1 MREKGGYTR
10 IKGCSDT
17 VFQRLRFEDLNA
29 FTGAKLLAQNCQYTD
44 GLHRCLKT
52 EHLDYGRL
60 VDYLLEGAFTA
71 VCSATLV
78 IWQTV
83 APNRLGE
90 AVLLTAR
97 VVWYHP
103 YANLTDE

>member
-1 MREKGGYTR
+1 VREKGGYTR
-10 IKGCSDT
+10 VKGCSDT
-17 VFQRLRFEDLNA
+17 VFQRLRVEDLNA
-29 FTGAKLLAQNCQYTD
+29 FTGAKLLAQNCRYTD

-52 EHLDYGRL
+52 GRL

-83 APNRLGE
+83 APNGLGG

-97 VVWYHP
+97 VVWHHP